1 MLKII
6 QVRLLLILF
15 VALLSIFGGRP
26 AEKAEIYL
34 ENGTGLIAYQQTGE
48 KGKVSFGHLDAG
60 SYRLLV
66 IFPQQEGKYIKE
78 KPKHRSLTKATY
90 NPRNKTYYYQG
101 KEGFFAIHFSGISN
115 VKSENFQAVYKEERD
130 EEETYN
136 LIVQFGAHRNNASI
150 KISVAA
156 ITAAQFK
163 KASEKAGTDISTL
176 SIPNIR

>member
-1 MLKII
+1 MPKID
-6 QVRLLLILF
+6 QVHLLLILLT
-15 VALLSIFGGRP
+15 ALLSIFGGRP

-34 ENGTGLIAYQQTGE
+34 EKGTELIAYQQTGE
-48 KGKVSFGHLDAG
+48 KGKVSFNHLDAG

-66 IFPQQEGKYIKE
+66 IFPQQDGKYIKE

-90 NPRNKTYYYQG
+90 NSRNKTYYYQG

-115 VKSENFQAVYKEERD
+115 IKSENFQAVYKEERD
-130 EEETYN
+130 EEDTDN
-136 LIVQFGAHRNNASI
+136 LIILFGAHRNNASV
-150 KISVAA
+150 KISVSA
-156 ITAAQFK
+156 ITAAQFQ

>member
-1 MLKII
+1 M
-6 QVRLLLILF
+6 RLLLILF

-34 ENGTGLIAYQQTGE
+34 EKGTELIAFQRTGE
-48 KGKVSFGHLDAG
+48 KGKVSFDYLDAG

-66 IFPQQEGKYIKE
+66 IFPQQDGKYIKE

-90 NPRNKTYYYQG
+90 NPRNKSYYYQG

-115 VKSENFQAVYKEERD
+115 IKSENFHAMYKEERD
-130 EEETYN
+130 EEDTYN

-150 KISVAA
+150 KINVEA
-156 ITAAQFK
+156 ITAVQFQ
-163 KASEKAGTDISTL
+163 KACEKAGTDISTL